1 VSAPGEGFAEAARA
15 AGALAASLDP
25 ATGEASLHGDA
36 DSLGLRAASDF
47 SGFLDQ
53 VAPADRPALGV
64 LSRAGR
70 VDIRIRIVGADG
82 QVRPVRLLGQ
92 GGETG
97 FSGLVLP
104 AGEGGEDREEVGR
117 EAAFA
122 AALKAG
128 EVIAFHQPVIDLQT
142 ERLAGF
148 EALARWCPPGGGIM
162 APDDFFALANRMKLM
177 HAIGDRVRGS
187 ALADLSAWRAADP
200 SLDRLWVSAN
210 ATASE
215 LLRPGFADDLIALV
229 GEAGVP
235 RGRFKLEINETEVMR
250 DPEGS
255 EAVLLRLKAAGI
267 GLALDDFGT
276 GYSSLARLDRLP
288 FDVIK
293 IDQYF
298 VRALIG
304 DGASRSITASVI
316 KLARSL
322 GMVIV
327 AEGVETAEMADLL
340 AEMGCDYGQGFH
352 YAGALPPER
361 AGRVVTEGKEG
372 LFGPPAQTVS

>member
-1 VSAPGEGFAEAARA
+1 MSAPGEGFAEAARA
-15 AGALAASLDP
+15 AGALAANLNPESGT
-25 ATGEASLHGDA
+25 AALHGDA
-36 DSLGLRAASDF
+36 DGLGFRPTDTF

-53 VAPADRPALGV
+53 VAPADRTALSALTRG
-64 LSRAGR
+64 GR

-82 QVRPVRLLGQ
+82 HVRPVRLLGQ
-92 GGETG
+92 GGGTG
-97 FSGLVLP
+97 FSGLILP
-104 AGEGGEDREEVGR
+104 AGEGGEDREEVDR

-122 AALKAG
+122 AALESG

-148 EALARWCPPGGGIM
+148 EALARWRPPGGGVM
-162 APDDFFALANRMKLM
+162 APDDFFAMANRMKLM
-177 HAIGDRVRGS
+177 NAIGDRVRAS
-187 ALADLSAWRAADP
+187 ALGDLSAWRAADP
-200 SLDRLWVSAN
+200 GLDRLWVSAN

-215 LLRPGFADDLIALV
+215 LLRPGFADDLIELV
-229 GEAGVP
+229 SEAGLP
-235 RGRFKLEINETEVMR
+235 PGRFKLEINETEVMR

-298 VRALIG
+298 VRALIA
-304 DGASRSITASVI
+304 DGSAQSITASVV

-340 AEMGCDYGQGFH
+340 AEMGCDYAQGFH
-352 YAGALPPER
+352 YAGAMPPER

-372 LFGPPAQTVS
+372 LFGPPA